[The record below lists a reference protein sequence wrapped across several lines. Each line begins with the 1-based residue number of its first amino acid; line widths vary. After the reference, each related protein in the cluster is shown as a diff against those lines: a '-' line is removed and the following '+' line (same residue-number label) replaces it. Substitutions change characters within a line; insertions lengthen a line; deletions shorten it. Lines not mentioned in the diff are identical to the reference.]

1 MKRVVKTISSI
12 LLLDLFSTLLSFAQQ
27 TPQTL
32 STPEGVTGNLKR
44 HERFNSKYVD
54 PRNVDVWLPPG
65 YQLNKSKRF
74 PVVYMHDGQNLFDP
88 KLSFIKVDW
97 GVDETMTRLIDEG
110 KIRAA
115 IVVGVWNT
123 PKRFAEYMPQKPV
136 VNSSVRPLKD
146 ISALRRDQIVS
157 DNYLKFLV
165 TELKPFIDSMY
176 RTRADRKNTFIMGS
190 SAGALISA
198 YAMSE
203 YPNIFGGAGGISTHW
218 PVGDGIVIDYL
229 KNHLPDPGTHK
240 FYFDFGTET
249 LDAGYEPYQR
259 KMDEVM
265 RKAGYKE
272 GSNWITRK
280 FPGAE
285 HSERAWR
292 KRVDVPLTFFL
303 HK

>member
-1 MKRVVKTISSI
+1 MKFIFFSLFISWP
-12 LLLDLFSTLLSFAQQ
+12 LLSFAQQ
-27 TPQTL
+27 TPQIL
-32 STPEGVTGNLKR
+32 PTPEGVTGNLKR
-44 HERFNSKYVD
+44 HERFVSKYVD
-54 PRNVDVWLPPG
+54 ARNVDVWLPPG
-65 YQLNKSKRF
+65 YEENRSKRF
-74 PVVYMHDGQNLFDP
+74 PVIYMHDGQNLFDP
-88 KLSFIKVDW
+88 KLSFTGVDW
-97 GVDETMTRLIDEG
+97 GIDETMTRLIADG
-110 KIRAA
+110 KIREA

-136 VNSSVRPLKD
+136 VNSPLR
-146 ISALRRDQIVS
+146 ALNDVPASRRGQIVS

-165 TELKPFIDSMY
+165 TELKPFIDSSY
-176 RTRADRKNTFIMGS
+176 RTSAGRKDTFIMGS

-198 YAMSE
+198 YAMTE
-203 YPNIFGGAGGISTHW
+203 YPNIFGGAGGVSTHW

-229 KNHLPDPGTHK
+229 RDNLPEPGTHK

-249 LDAGYEPYQR
+249 LDAGYEPFQR

-265 RKAGYKE
+265 RKAGYQE

-280 FPGAE
+280 FAGAE

-292 KRVDVPLTFFL
+292 KRVDVPLIFFL